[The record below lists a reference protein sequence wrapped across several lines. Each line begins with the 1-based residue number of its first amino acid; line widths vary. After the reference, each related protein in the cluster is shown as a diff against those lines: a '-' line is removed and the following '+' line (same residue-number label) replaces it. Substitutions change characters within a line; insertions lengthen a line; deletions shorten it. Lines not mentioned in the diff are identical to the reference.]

1 MILGCH
7 CGMSGTEMMLGSVK
21 EAIGYNATALMIYT
35 GAPQNTIR
43 KQLKELHI
51 NEALKLMDEAKISRQ
66 HLIIHAPYIINPAT
80 TDPDKREFC
89 INFLTQEV
97 KRSYAM
103 GSKVI
108 VLHPGNTLGLPIDL
122 AIANICSAVNQIIEN
137 TSETDVVIAF
147 ETMAGK
153 GTEVGRTFEEI
164 KALLDGVKDQS
175 RVGVCLDTCH
185 IFDSG
190 YDIVEDYENVMNK
203 FNEVIGYDRL
213 KVIHLN
219 DSKNPLAS
227 HKDRHANLDQGY
239 IGFKTLHRV
248 CWDDRFANI
257 PKILETPYIDGKAPY
272 KEEIALLRGING

>member
-51 NEALKLMDEAKISRQ
+51 AEALKLMDEANISRE

-80 TDPDKREFC
+80 TDLEKRDFC

-108 VLHPGNTLGLPIDL
+108 VLHPGNSLTIPVEE
-122 AIANICSAVNQIIEN
+122 AIENISFVVNKIIEN
-137 TSETDVVIAF
+137 TMETDVVIAL

-153 GTEVGRTFEEI
+153 GTEVGRTFHEV
-164 KALLDGVKDQS
+164 KAIMDKINVKE
-175 RVGVCLDTCH
+175 RIGVCIDTCH
-185 IFDSG
+185 MFDSG
-190 YDIVEDYENVMNK
+190 YDIVNDYTNVK
-203 FNEVIGYDRL
+203 KLLDEVIGIEHI

-227 HKDRHANLDQGY
+227 HKDRHANLGEGY
-239 IGFKTLHRV
+239 IGFDALYRICH
-248 CWDDRFANI
+248 DPDFAKI
-257 PKILETPYIDGKAPY
+257 PKILETPYIDGIAPY
-272 KEEIALLRGING
+272 KDEIARLRA

>member
-1 MILGCH
+1 
-7 CGMSGTEMMLGSVK
+7 MMLGSVK

-51 NEALKLMDEAKISRQ
+51 AEALKLMDEANISRE

-80 TDPDKREFC
+80 TDLEKRDFC

-108 VLHPGNTLGLPIDL
+108 VLHPGNSLTIPVEE
-122 AIANICSAVNQIIEN
+122 AIENISFVVNKIIEN
-137 TSETDVVIAF
+137 TMETDVVIAL

-153 GTEVGRTFEEI
+153 GTEVGRTFHEV
-164 KALLDGVKDQS
+164 KAIMDKINVKE
-175 RVGVCLDTCH
+175 RIGVCIDTCH
-185 IFDSG
+185 MFDSG
-190 YDIVEDYENVMNK
+190 YDIVNDYTNVK
-203 FNEVIGYDRL
+203 KLLDEVIGIEHI

-227 HKDRHANLDQGY
+227 HKDRHANLGEGY
-239 IGFKTLHRV
+239 IGFDALYRICH
-248 CWDDRFANI
+248 DPDFAKI
-257 PKILETPYIDGKAPY
+257 PKILETPYIDGVAPY
-272 KEEIALLRGING
+272 KDEIARLRG

>member
-7 CGMSGTEMMLGSVK
+7 CGMSGTEMMLGSVR
-21 EAIGYNATALMIYT
+21 EAIGYKANALMIYT

-43 KQLKELHI
+43 KSLKELQI
-51 NEALKLMDEAKISRQ
+51 AEALKLMDEANIDRKN
-66 HLIIHAPYIINPAT
+66 LIIHAPYIINPAT

-108 VLHPGNTLGLPIDL
+108 VLHPGNTLGIPMED
-122 AIANICSAVNQIIEN
+122 AINNICGVVNQIIEN
-137 TSETDVVIAF
+137 TIETDVVIAF

-153 GTEVGRTFEEI
+153 GTEVGRTFGEI
-164 KALLDGVKDQS
+164 RQLLDGIIDQE
-175 RVGVCLDTCH
+175 RVGVCVDTCH
-185 IFDSG
+185 MFDSG
-190 YDIVEDYENVMNK
+190 YDIVNDYENVKKML
-203 FNEVIGYDRL
+203 NETIGIERI

-219 DSKNPLAS
+219 DSKNPLGS
-227 HKDRHANLDQGY
+227 HKDRHANIGEGY
-239 IGFKTLHRV
+239 IGFMALQRV
-248 CWDDRFANI
+248 CLDETFANI

-272 KEEIALLRGING
+272 KEEIARLRGE

>member
-51 NEALKLMDEAKISRQ
+51 AEALKLMDEANISRE

-80 TDPDKREFC
+80 TDLEKRDFC

-108 VLHPGNTLGLPIDL
+108 VLHPGNSLTIPVEE
-122 AIANICSAVNQIIEN
+122 AIENISFVVNKIIEN
-137 TSETDVVIAF
+137 TMETDVVIAL

-153 GTEVGRTFEEI
+153 GTEVGRTFHEV
-164 KALLDGVKDQS
+164 KAIMDKINVKE
-175 RVGVCLDTCH
+175 RIGVCIDTCH
-185 IFDSG
+185 MFDSG
-190 YDIVEDYENVMNK
+190 YDIVNDYTNVK
-203 FNEVIGYDRL
+203 KLLDEVIGIEHI

-227 HKDRHANLDQGY
+227 HKDRHANLGEGY
-239 IGFKTLHRV
+239 IGFDALYRICH
-248 CWDDRFANI
+248 DPDFAKI
-257 PKILETPYIDGKAPY
+257 PKILETPYIDGVPPY
-272 KEEIALLRGING
+272 KDEIARLRG

>member
-51 NEALKLMDEAKISRQ
+51 AEALKLMDEANISRE

-80 TDPDKREFC
+80 TDLEKRDFC

-108 VLHPGNTLGLPIDL
+108 VLHPGNSLTIPVEE
-122 AIANICSAVNQIIEN
+122 AIENISFVVNKIIEN
-137 TSETDVVIAF
+137 TMETDVVIAL

-153 GTEVGRTFEEI
+153 GTEVGRTFHEV
-164 KALLDGVKDQS
+164 KAIMDKINVKE
-175 RVGVCLDTCH
+175 RIGVCIDTCH
-185 IFDSG
+185 MFDSG
-190 YDIVEDYENVMNK
+190 YDIVNDYTNVK
-203 FNEVIGYDRL
+203 KLLDEVIGIEHI

-227 HKDRHANLDQGY
+227 HKDRHANLGEGY
-239 IGFKTLHRV
+239 IGFDALYRICH
-248 CWDDRFANI
+248 DPDFAKI
-257 PKILETPYIDGKAPY
+257 PKILETPYIDGVAPY
-272 KEEIALLRGING
+272 KDEIARLRG

>member
-35 GAPQNTIR
+35 GAPQNTLR

-51 NEALKLMDEAKISRQ
+51 AEALKLMDEANISRE

-80 TDPDKREFC
+80 TDLEKRDFC
-89 INFLTQEV
+89 INFLTHEV

-108 VLHPGNTLGLPIDL
+108 VLHPGNSLTIPVEE
-122 AIANICSAVNQIIEN
+122 AIENISFVVNKIIEN
-137 TSETDVVIAF
+137 TMETDVVIAL

-153 GTEVGRTFEEI
+153 GTEVGRTFHEVRAI
-164 KALLDGVKDQS
+164 MDKINVKE
-175 RVGVCLDTCH
+175 RIGVCIDTCH
-185 IFDSG
+185 MFDSG
-190 YDIVEDYENVMNK
+190 YDIVNDYTNVK
-203 FNEVIGYDRL
+203 KLLDEVIGIEHI

-227 HKDRHANLDQGY
+227 HKDRHANLGEGY
-239 IGFKTLHRV
+239 IGFDALYRICH
-248 CWDDRFANI
+248 DPDFAKI
-257 PKILETPYIDGKAPY
+257 PKILETPYIDGVAPY
-272 KEEIALLRGING
+272 KDEIARLRG

>member
-51 NEALKLMDEAKISRQ
+51 AEALKLMDEANISRE

-80 TDPDKREFC
+80 TDLEKRDFC

-108 VLHPGNTLGLPIDL
+108 VLHPGNSLTIPVEE
-122 AIANICSAVNQIIEN
+122 AIENISFVVNKIIEN
-137 TSETDVVIAF
+137 TMETDVVIAL

-153 GTEVGRTFEEI
+153 GTEVGRTFHEV
-164 KALLDGVKDQS
+164 KAIMDKINVKE
-175 RVGVCLDTCH
+175 RIGVCIDTCH
-185 IFDSG
+185 MFDSG
-190 YDIVEDYENVMNK
+190 YDIVNDYTNVK
-203 FNEVIGYDRL
+203 KLLDEVIGIEHI

-227 HKDRHANLDQGY
+227 HKDRHANLGEGY
-239 IGFKTLHRV
+239 IGFDALYRICH
-248 CWDDRFANI
+248 DPDFAKI
-257 PKILETPYIDGKAPY
+257 PKILETPYIDGIAPY
-272 KEEIALLRGING
+272 KDEIARLRG

>member
-51 NEALKLMDEAKISRQ
+51 AEALKLMDEANISRE

-80 TDPDKREFC
+80 TDLEKRDFC

-108 VLHPGNTLGLPIDL
+108 VLHPGNSLTIPVEE
-122 AIANICSAVNQIIEN
+122 AIENISYVVNKIIEN
-137 TSETDVVIAF
+137 TMETDVVIAL

-153 GTEVGRTFEEI
+153 GTEVGRTFYEV
-164 KALLDGVKDQS
+164 KAIMDKINVKE
-175 RVGVCLDTCH
+175 RIGVCIDTCH
-185 IFDSG
+185 MFDSG
-190 YDIVEDYENVMNK
+190 YDIVNDYTNVK
-203 FNEVIGYDRL
+203 KLLDEVIGIEHI

-227 HKDRHANLDQGY
+227 HKDRHANLGEGY
-239 IGFKTLHRV
+239 IGFDALYRICH
-248 CWDDRFANI
+248 DPDFAKI
-257 PKILETPYIDGKAPY
+257 PKILETPYIDGVAPY
-272 KEEIALLRGING
+272 KDEIARLRG

>member
-1 MILGCH
+1 
-7 CGMSGTEMMLGSVK
+7 MSGTEMMLGSVR
-21 EAIGYNATALMIYT
+21 EAIGYNANALMIYT

-43 KQLKELHI
+43 KSLKELQI
-51 NEALKLMDEAKISRQ
+51 AEALKLMDEANIDRK

-80 TDPDKREFC
+80 TDPDKRDFC

-108 VLHPGNTLGLPIDL
+108 VLHPGNTLGNPLEDSIN
-122 AIANICSAVNQIIEN
+122 NICSVVNQIIEN
-137 TSETDVVIAF
+137 TIETDVVIAF

-153 GTEVGRTFEEI
+153 GTEVGRTFSEI
-164 KALLDGVKDQS
+164 RQLLDGITHQE
-175 RVGVCLDTCH
+175 RVGVCVDTCH
-185 IFDSG
+185 MFDSG
-190 YDIVEDYENVMNK
+190 YDIVNDYENVKKMLD
-203 FNEVIGYDRL
+203 ETIGIKRI

-227 HKDRHANLDQGY
+227 HKDRHANIGEGY
-239 IGFKTLHRV
+239 IGFEALQRICLDET
-248 CWDDRFANI
+248 FALI

-272 KEEIALLRGING
+272 KDEIARLRGE

>member
-21 EAIGYNATALMIYT
+21 EALSYGANALMIYT

-51 NEALKLMDEAKISRQ
+51 EEALKLMDEYKIDRKN
-66 HLIIHAPYIINPAT
+66 LIIHAPYIINPAT
-80 TDPDKREFC
+80 TDIEKRDFC

-103 GSKVI
+103 GSKVM
-108 VLHPGNTLGLPIDL
+108 VLHPGNSLTNPLDL
-122 AIANICSAVNQIIEN
+122 SISNICAVINEIIERTN
-137 TSETDVVIAF
+137 ETDVVIAF

-153 GTEVGRTFEEI
+153 GSEVGRNFNEI
-164 KALLDGVKDQS
+164 KFLLDGIKDKT

-190 YDIVEDYENVMNK
+190 YDIVNDYDQVFK
-203 FNEVIGYDRL
+203 SFNEIIGFDKL
-213 KVIHLN
+213 KVIHIN

-227 HKDRHANLDQGY
+227 HKDRHANIGEGY
-239 IGFKTLHRV
+239 IGFDTLKRI
-248 CWDDRFANI
+248 CQDENFKSI
-257 PKILETPYIDGKAPY
+257 PKILETPYVNGVPPY
-272 KEEIALLRGING
+272 KEEIAKLRQN

>member
-21 EAIGYNATALMIYT
+21 EALSYNATALMIYT

-43 KQLKELHI
+43 KALKELHI
-51 NEALKLMDEAKISRQ
+51 EEALKLMDEYKIDRN

-80 TDPDKREFC
+80 TDLEKRKFC
-89 INFLTQEV
+89 IDFLTQEV

-108 VLHPGNTLGLPIDL
+108 VLHPGNALGLPVEE
-122 AIANICSAVNQIIEN
+122 AINNICSVVNQIIEN
-137 TSETDVVIAF
+137 TKETDVIIAF

-153 GTEVGRTFEEI
+153 GTEVGRTFYEV
-164 KALLDGVKDQS
+164 KALLDGIDNQE
-175 RVGVCLDTCH
+175 RVGVCIDSCH
-185 IFDSG
+185 MFDSG
-190 YDIVEDYENVMNK
+190 YDLVNDYENVIK
-203 FNEVIGYDRL
+203 LLDEVIGIERV

-227 HKDRHANLDQGY
+227 HKDRHANLGEGY
-239 IGFKTLHRV
+239 LGFETLYRLCHDV
-248 CWDDRFANI
+248 RFALV
-257 PKILETPYIDGKAPY
+257 PKILETPYIDGVAPY
-272 KEEIALLRGING
+272 KEEIARLRGE

>member
-51 NEALKLMDEAKISRQ
+51 AEALKLMDEANISRE

-80 TDPDKREFC
+80 TDLEKRDFC

-108 VLHPGNTLGLPIDL
+108 VLHPGNSLTIPVEE
-122 AIANICSAVNQIIEN
+122 AIENISFVVNKIIEN
-137 TSETDVVIAF
+137 TMETDVVIAL

-153 GTEVGRTFEEI
+153 GTEVGRTFHEVRAI
-164 KALLDGVKDQS
+164 MDKINVKE
-175 RVGVCLDTCH
+175 RIGVCIDTCH
-185 IFDSG
+185 MFDSG
-190 YDIVEDYENVMNK
+190 YDIVNDYTNVK
-203 FNEVIGYDRL
+203 KLLDEVIGIEHI

-227 HKDRHANLDQGY
+227 HKDRHANLGEGY
-239 IGFKTLHRV
+239 IGFDALYRICH
-248 CWDDRFANI
+248 DPDFAKI
-257 PKILETPYIDGKAPY
+257 PKILETPYIDGVDPY
-272 KEEIALLRGING
+272 KDEIARLRG

>member
-51 NEALKLMDEAKISRQ
+51 AEALKLMDEANISRE

-80 TDPDKREFC
+80 TDLEKRDFC

-108 VLHPGNTLGLPIDL
+108 VLHPGNSLTIPVEE
-122 AIANICSAVNQIIEN
+122 AIENISFVVNKIIEN
-137 TSETDVVIAF
+137 TMETDVVIAL

-153 GTEVGRTFEEI
+153 GTEVGRTFYEV
-164 KALLDGVKDQS
+164 KAIMDKINVKE
-175 RVGVCLDTCH
+175 RIGVCIDTCH
-185 IFDSG
+185 MFDSG
-190 YDIVEDYENVMNK
+190 YDIVNDYTNVK
-203 FNEVIGYDRL
+203 KLLDEVIGIEHI

-227 HKDRHANLDQGY
+227 HKDRHANLGQGY
-239 IGFKTLHRV
+239 IGFDALYRICH
-248 CWDDRFANI
+248 DPDFAKI
-257 PKILETPYIDGKAPY
+257 PKILETPYIDGVAPY
-272 KEEIALLRGING
+272 KDEIARLRG

>member
-7 CGMSGTEMMLGSVK
+7 CGMSGTTMMLGSVK
-21 EAIGYNATALMIYT
+21 EAISYNATALMIYT

-51 NEALKLMDEAKISRQ
+51 EEALKLMDEAKIKRE

-80 TDPDKREFC
+80 TDLEKREFC

-103 GSKVI
+103 GSKVM
-108 VLHPGNTLGLPIDL
+108 VLHPGNTLGIPMDD
-122 AIANICSAVNQIIEN
+122 AINNICFVVNKIIEN
-137 TSETDVVIAF
+137 TQETDVIIAL

-153 GTEVGRTFEEI
+153 GTEVGREFSEI
-164 KALLDGVKDQS
+164 RKILDGINDQS
-175 RVGVCLDTCH
+175 RVGVCIDTCH
-185 IFDSG
+185 MFDSG
-190 YDIVEDYENVMNK
+190 YDIVNDYENVK
-203 FNEVIGYDRL
+203 KLLDEVIGINRI

-227 HKDRHANLDQGY
+227 HKDRHANLGDGH
-239 IGFKTLHRV
+239 IGFDALYRIAHDET
-248 CWDDRFANI
+248 FAAI
-257 PKILETPYIDGKAPY
+257 PKILETPYIDGLPPY
-272 KEEIALLRGING
+272 KDEIARLRG

>member
-43 KQLKELHI
+43 KQLKDLHI
-51 NEALKLMDEAKISRQ
+51 AEALKLMDEANISRE

-80 TDPDKREFC
+80 TDLEKRDFC

-103 GSKVI
+103 GSKII
-108 VLHPGNTLGLPIDL
+108 VLHPGNTLGISMED
-122 AIANICSAVNQIIEN
+122 AIKNISFVVNKIIEN
-137 TSETDVVIAF
+137 TMDTDVVIAL

-153 GTEVGRTFEEI
+153 GTEVGREFHEI
-164 KALLDGVKDQS
+164 KAILDSINVQS
-175 RVGVCLDTCH
+175 RVGVCIDTCH
-185 IFDSG
+185 MFDSG
-190 YDIVEDYENVMNK
+190 YDIVNDYENVK
-203 FNEVIGYDRL
+203 KKLDEVIGIERV

-227 HKDRHANLDQGY
+227 HKDRHANLGDGY
-239 IGFKTLHRV
+239 IGFDALYRICHDEV
-248 CWDDRFANI
+248 FAHI
-257 PKILETPYIDGKAPY
+257 PKILETPYIDGLPPY
-272 KEEIALLRGING
+272 KEEIARLRG

>member
-51 NEALKLMDEAKISRQ
+51 AEALKLMDEASISREN
-66 HLIIHAPYIINPAT
+66 LIIHAPYIINPAT
-80 TDPDKREFC
+80 TDLEKRDFC

-108 VLHPGNTLGLPIDL
+108 VLHPGNSLTIPVEE
-122 AIANICSAVNQIIEN
+122 AIENISFVVNKIIEN
-137 TSETDVVIAF
+137 TMETDVVIAL

-153 GTEVGRTFEEI
+153 GTEVGRTFYEV
-164 KALLDGVKDQS
+164 KAIMDKINVKE
-175 RVGVCLDTCH
+175 RIGVCIDTCH
-185 IFDSG
+185 MFDSG
-190 YDIVEDYENVMNK
+190 YDIVNDYTNVK
-203 FNEVIGYDRL
+203 KLLDEVIGIEHI

-227 HKDRHANLDQGY
+227 HKDRHANLGEGY
-239 IGFKTLHRV
+239 IGFDALYRICH
-248 CWDDRFANI
+248 DPDFAKI
-257 PKILETPYIDGKAPY
+257 PKILETPYIDGVPPY
-272 KEEIALLRGING
+272 KDEIARLRG

>member
-51 NEALKLMDEAKISRQ
+51 AEALKLMDEANISRE

-80 TDPDKREFC
+80 TDLEKRDFC

-108 VLHPGNTLGLPIDL
+108 VLHPGNSLTIPVEE
-122 AIANICSAVNQIIEN
+122 AIENISYVVNKIIEN
-137 TSETDVVIAF
+137 TMETDVVIAL

-153 GTEVGRTFEEI
+153 GTEVGRTFHEV
-164 KALLDGVKDQS
+164 KAIMDKINVKE
-175 RVGVCLDTCH
+175 RIGVCIDTCH
-185 IFDSG
+185 MFDSG
-190 YDIVEDYENVMNK
+190 YDIVNEYTNVK
-203 FNEVIGYDRL
+203 KLLDEVIGIEHI

-227 HKDRHANLDQGY
+227 HKDRHANLGEGY
-239 IGFKTLHRV
+239 IGFDALYRICH
-248 CWDDRFANI
+248 DPDFAKI
-257 PKILETPYIDGKAPY
+257 PKILETPYIDGIAPY
-272 KEEIALLRGING
+272 KDEIARLRA

>member
-35 GAPQNTIR
+35 GAPQNTYR
-43 KQLKELHI
+43 KNLKEMHI
-51 NEALKLMDEAKISRQ
+51 AEALKLMDEASIKREY
-66 HLIIHAPYIINPAT
+66 LIIHAPYIINPAT
-80 TDPDKREFC
+80 NDPEKRDFC

-108 VLHPGNTLGLPIDL
+108 VLHPGNTLGQPIDV
-122 AIANICSAVNQIIEN
+122 AIDNICSAVNKIIEN
-137 TSETDVVIAF
+137 TKETDVVIAF

-153 GTEVGRTFEEI
+153 GTEVGRTFDEI
-164 KALLDGVKDQS
+164 RLLLDGIHDQS
-175 RVGVCLDTCH
+175 RVGVCMDTCH
-185 IFDSG
+185 MFDSG
-190 YDIVEDYENVMNK
+190 YDLVNDYENVKKMFDEK
-203 FNEVIGYDRL
+203 VGFDRL

-227 HKDRHANLDQGY
+227 HKDRHANLGDGY
-239 IGFKTLHRV
+239 IGFETLRRV
-248 CWDDRFANI
+248 CWDPDFALI
-257 PKILETPYIDGKAPY
+257 PKILETPYIDGVPPY
-272 KEEIALLRGING
+272 KDEIARLRAK

>member
-51 NEALKLMDEAKISRQ
+51 AEALKLMDEANISRE

-80 TDPDKREFC
+80 TDLEKRDFC

-108 VLHPGNTLGLPIDL
+108 VLHPGNSLTIPVEE
-122 AIANICSAVNQIIEN
+122 AILNISFVVNKIIEN
-137 TSETDVVIAF
+137 TMETDVVIAL

-153 GTEVGRTFEEI
+153 GTEVGRTFHEV
-164 KALLDGVKDQS
+164 KAIMDKINVKE
-175 RVGVCLDTCH
+175 RIGVCIDTCH
-185 IFDSG
+185 MFDSG
-190 YDIVEDYENVMNK
+190 YDIVNDYTNVK
-203 FNEVIGYDRL
+203 KLLDEVIGIEHI

-227 HKDRHANLDQGY
+227 HKDRHANLGEGY
-239 IGFKTLHRV
+239 IGFDALYRICH
-248 CWDDRFANI
+248 DPDFAKI
-257 PKILETPYIDGKAPY
+257 PKILETPYIDGVPPY
-272 KEEIALLRGING
+272 KDEIARLRG

>member
-51 NEALKLMDEAKISRQ
+51 AEALKLMDEANISRE

-80 TDPDKREFC
+80 TDLEKRDFC

-108 VLHPGNTLGLPIDL
+108 VLHPGNSLTIPVEE
-122 AIANICSAVNQIIEN
+122 AVENISFVVNKIIEN
-137 TSETDVVIAF
+137 TMETDVVIAL

-153 GTEVGRTFEEI
+153 GTEVGRTFHEV
-164 KALLDGVKDQS
+164 KAIMDKINVKE
-175 RVGVCLDTCH
+175 RIGVCIDTCH
-185 IFDSG
+185 MFDSG
-190 YDIVEDYENVMNK
+190 YDIVNDYTNVK
-203 FNEVIGYDRL
+203 KLLDEVIGIEHI

-227 HKDRHANLDQGY
+227 HKDRHANLGEGY
-239 IGFKTLHRV
+239 IGFDALYRICH
-248 CWDDRFANI
+248 DPDFAKI
-257 PKILETPYIDGKAPY
+257 PKILETPYIDGVAPY
-272 KEEIALLRGING
+272 KDEIARLRG

>member
-51 NEALKLMDEAKISRQ
+51 AEALKLMDEANISRE

-80 TDPDKREFC
+80 TDLEKRDFC

-108 VLHPGNTLGLPIDL
+108 VLHPGNSLTIPVEE
-122 AIANICSAVNQIIEN
+122 AILNISFVVNKIIEN
-137 TSETDVVIAF
+137 TMETDVVIAL

-153 GTEVGRTFEEI
+153 GTEVGRTFHEV
-164 KALLDGVKDQS
+164 KAIMDKINVKE
-175 RVGVCLDTCH
+175 RIGVCIDTCH
-185 IFDSG
+185 MFDSG
-190 YDIVEDYENVMNK
+190 YDIVNDYTNVK
-203 FNEVIGYDRL
+203 KLLDEVIGIEHI

-227 HKDRHANLDQGY
+227 HKDRHANLGEGY
-239 IGFKTLHRV
+239 IGFDALYRICH
-248 CWDDRFANI
+248 DPDFAKI
-257 PKILETPYIDGKAPY
+257 PKILETPYIDGVAPY
-272 KEEIALLRGING
+272 KDEIARLRG

>member
-51 NEALKLMDEAKISRQ
+51 AEALKLMDEANISRE

-80 TDPDKREFC
+80 TDLEKRDFC

-108 VLHPGNTLGLPIDL
+108 VLHPGNSLTIPVEE
-122 AIANICSAVNQIIEN
+122 AIENISFVVNKIIEN
-137 TSETDVVIAF
+137 TMETDVVIAL

-153 GTEVGRTFEEI
+153 GTEVGRTFHEVRAI
-164 KALLDGVKDQS
+164 MDKINVKE
-175 RVGVCLDTCH
+175 RIGVCIDTCH
-185 IFDSG
+185 MFDSG
-190 YDIVEDYENVMNK
+190 YDVVNDYTNVK
-203 FNEVIGYDRL
+203 KLLDEVIGIEHI

-227 HKDRHANLDQGY
+227 HKDRHANLGEGY
-239 IGFKTLHRV
+239 IGFDALYRICH
-248 CWDDRFANI
+248 DPDFAKI
-257 PKILETPYIDGKAPY
+257 PKILETPYIDGVAPY
-272 KEEIALLRGING
+272 KDEIARLRG

>member
-51 NEALKLMDEAKISRQ
+51 AEALKLMDEASISREN
-66 HLIIHAPYIINPAT
+66 LIIHAPYIINPAT
-80 TDPDKREFC
+80 TDLEKRDFC

-108 VLHPGNTLGLPIDL
+108 VLHPGNSLTIPVEE
-122 AIANICSAVNQIIEN
+122 AIENISFVVNKIIEN
-137 TSETDVVIAF
+137 TMETDVVIAL

-153 GTEVGRTFEEI
+153 GTEVGRTFYEV
-164 KALLDGVKDQS
+164 KAIMDKINVKE
-175 RVGVCLDTCH
+175 RIGVCIDTCH
-185 IFDSG
+185 MFDSG
-190 YDIVEDYENVMNK
+190 YDIVNDYTNVK
-203 FNEVIGYDRL
+203 KLLDEVIGIEHI

-227 HKDRHANLDQGY
+227 HKDRHANLGEGY
-239 IGFKTLHRV
+239 IGFDALYRICH
-248 CWDDRFANI
+248 DPDFAKI
-257 PKILETPYIDGKAPY
+257 PKILETPYIDGVAPY
-272 KEEIALLRGING
+272 KDEIARLRG

>member
-51 NEALKLMDEAKISRQ
+51 AEALKLMDEANISRE

-80 TDPDKREFC
+80 TDLEKRDFC

-108 VLHPGNTLGLPIDL
+108 VLHPGNSLTIPVEE
-122 AIANICSAVNQIIEN
+122 AIENISFVVNKIIEN
-137 TSETDVVIAF
+137 TMETDVVIAL

-153 GTEVGRTFEEI
+153 GTEVGRTFHEV
-164 KALLDGVKDQS
+164 KAIMDKINVKE
-175 RVGVCLDTCH
+175 RIGVCIDTCH
-185 IFDSG
+185 MFDSG
-190 YDIVEDYENVMNK
+190 YDIVNDYTNVK
-203 FNEVIGYDRL
+203 KLLDEVIGIEHI

-227 HKDRHANLDQGY
+227 HKDRHANLGEGY
-239 IGFKTLHRV
+239 IGFDALYRICHDPDFEK
-248 CWDDRFANI
+248 I
-257 PKILETPYIDGKAPY
+257 PKILETPYIDGVAPY
-272 KEEIALLRGING
+272 KDEIARLRG

>member
-51 NEALKLMDEAKISRQ
+51 AEALKLMDEANISRE

-80 TDPDKREFC
+80 TDLEKRDFC

-108 VLHPGNTLGLPIDL
+108 VLHPGNSLTIPVEE
-122 AIANICSAVNQIIEN
+122 AIENISFVVNKIIEN
-137 TSETDVVIAF
+137 TMETDVVIAL

-153 GTEVGRTFEEI
+153 GTEVGRTFHEVRAI
-164 KALLDGVKDQS
+164 MDKINVKE
-175 RVGVCLDTCH
+175 RIGVCIDTCH
-185 IFDSG
+185 MFDSG
-190 YDIVEDYENVMNK
+190 YDIVNDYTNVK
-203 FNEVIGYDRL
+203 KLLDEVIGIEHI

-227 HKDRHANLDQGY
+227 HKDRHANLGEGY
-239 IGFKTLHRV
+239 IGFDALYRICH
-248 CWDDRFANI
+248 DPDFAKI
-257 PKILETPYIDGKAPY
+257 PKILETPYIDGVAPY
-272 KEEIALLRGING
+272 KDEIARLRG